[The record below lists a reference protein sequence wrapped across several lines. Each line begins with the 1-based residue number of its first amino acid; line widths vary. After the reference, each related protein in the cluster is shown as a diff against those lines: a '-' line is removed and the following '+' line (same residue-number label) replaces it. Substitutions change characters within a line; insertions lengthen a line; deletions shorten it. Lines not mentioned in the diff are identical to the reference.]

1 VAAVTPVVQP
11 RTAARS
17 FLYYHGVMSPAN
29 DPVVTAP
36 KMTESQTAIRVVLRW
51 YLVVMLKAT
60 ISSRSITAL

>member
-1 VAAVTPVVQP
+1 
-11 RTAARS
+11 
-17 FLYYHGVMSPAN
+17 MSPAN

-51 YLVVMLKAT
+51 YLVVMLKVT